1 MSLTLTNALKLPV
14 FSNAKVIGGHDGL
27 NKSID
32 SVNVMVK
39 LPQQLDHLT
48 NEKPNI
54 SSWLNKDQL
63 ILTTELVVND
73 NIHALIQFLNQM
85 SATQAAGLI
94 IKAHT
99 DTELPTLPEPLIL
112 KANILKLPLIVLP
125 NDNSIGEIMS
135 QVLAIILNAKQVE
148 LERTITIHNKFSRLF
163 LRGASMSDVAQTLT
177 GFIHYPVIILNTKFD
192 VLGCAAIAKPWID
205 SLTSERDWVHFIVN
219 QPPTKNQLSF
229 YKNEQHK
236 KLGIYPIHSSGNLKG
251 YFIILNI
258 DSTVEP
264 SLMPLEQAAQIVAYE
279 SIKQA
284 ALLEGSNKLRDE
296 FFSDFFENK
305 LTSIEEILKRGEK
318 YGLVNCGYHWIVVCK
333 LLSHTMHGQHSLHI
347 NSSHYEALKID
358 IDTYLESAKVL
369 FITTIKDDSL
379 IIIFNYTATS
389 AHPIEKEAE
398 WIEKLKL
405 LQEQLATCNSS
416 WVASFGISNAT
427 EQLEGI
433 PLAYQEAYTA
443 IKQSLNV
450 ANKPFVVSYR
460 VQQVPDLIRL
470 LPYHKLSEFYV
481 TVLKKLAYP
490 KTAEY
495 HDILLT
501 LDTYLQMN
509 CNVKET
515 ASALFLHRNTVFYKL
530 NKCESILNISLKD
543 PVDLTKLRIAL
554 TIHQILLTGKKQD

>member
-1 MSLTLTNALKLPV
+1 MSLSLLNSLKLPV

-27 NKSID
+27 SKSID
-32 SVNVMVK
+32 TVNVMVK
-39 LPQQLDHLT
+39 LPVQLDSLA

-54 SSWLNKDQL
+54 LSWLNKNQL
-63 ILTTELVVND
+63 VLTTELVVNE
-73 NIHALIQFLNQM
+73 NIHALLQFLNQM
-85 SATQAAGLI
+85 SSAQATGLI

-99 DTELPTLPEPLIL
+99 DHDLPILPEPLIMR
-112 KANILKLPLIVLP
+112 ANSLKLPLIVLP

-163 LRGASMSDVAQTLT
+163 LRGASMSDIAQTLT
-177 GFIHYPVIILNTKFD
+177 SFIHYPVIVVNTRFD
-192 VLGCAAIAKPWID
+192 ILGCAATAKPWID
-205 SLTSERDWVHFIVN
+205 SLASEKDWVHFIIN
-219 QPPTKNQLSF
+219 QPPTKSQLTF

-236 KLGIYPIHSSGNLKG
+236 KLGIYPIHSSGLLKG

-258 DSTVEP
+258 DSTIEP

-296 FFSDFFENK
+296 FFSDFFENR
-305 LTSIEEILKRGEK
+305 LTSSEEILKRGEK
-318 YGLVNCGYHWIVVCK
+318 YGLVNYGYYWVVSCK
-333 LLSHTMHGQHSLHI
+333 LLSHALHGQQSRHI

-358 IDTYLESAKVL
+358 IDTYLEPEKAT
-369 FITTIKDDSL
+369 FISTIKDDSL
-379 IIIFNYTATS
+379 IIIFNSTTS
-389 AHPIEKEAE
+389 EHPIDMEAE
-398 WIEKLKL
+398 WIEKLTR
-405 LQEQLATCNSS
+405 LQEQLAACNSN
-416 WVASFGISNAT
+416 WATCFGISNAT
-427 EQLEGI
+427 EQLEGV
-433 PLAYQEAYTA
+433 PRAYQEAMTA
-443 IKQSLNV
+443 LTQSLNV
-450 ANKPFVVSYR
+450 GNKPFVVSYR

-470 LPYHKLSEFYV
+470 LPYHKLSEYYV
-481 TVLKKLAYP
+481 TVLQKLAYP
-490 KTAEY
+490 KTAET
-495 HDILLT
+495 HDLLLT

-543 PVDLTKLRIAL
+543 PVDLIKLRIAL
-554 TIHQILLTGKKQD
+554 IIHQILITGEKQD

>member
-1 MSLTLTNALKLPV
+1 MSLSLMNSLKLPV

-27 NKSID
+27 NTSID
-32 SVNVMVK
+32 TVNVMVK
-39 LPQQLDHLT
+39 LPVMVDT
-48 NEKPNI
+48 PINEMPNI
-54 SSWLNKDQL
+54 SSWLNKNQL
-63 ILTTELVVND
+63 VLTTELVVNE
-73 NIHALIQFLNQM
+73 NIDALQNFLNQM
-85 SATQAAGLI
+85 STAQAAGLI

-99 DTELPTLPEPLIL
+99 DNELPIMPEPLIE
-112 KANILKLPLIVLP
+112 KANNLKLPLIVLP

-135 QVLAIILNAKQVE
+135 QVLGIILNAKQVE

-177 GFIHYPVIILNTKFD
+177 GFIHYPVIIVNTKFD
-192 VLGCAAIAKPWID
+192 IMGCAATAKPWID
-205 SLTSERDWVHFIVN
+205 SLSSERDWVHFIVN
-219 QPPTKNQLSF
+219 QPPTKNELTF

-236 KLGIYPIHSSGNLKG
+236 KLGIYPIHSSGLLKG

-258 DSTVEP
+258 DSTVET

-305 LTSIEEILKRGEK
+305 LTSSEEILKRGEK
-318 YGLVNCGYHWIVVCK
+318 YGLVNSGYYWIVACK
-333 LLSHTMHGQHSLHI
+333 LLSHTMHGQPSHHI
-347 NSSHYEALKID
+347 NASHYEALKID
-358 IDTYLESAKVL
+358 VDTYLEAEKL
-369 FITTIKDDSL
+369 PFITTIKDEGL
-379 IIIFNYTATS
+379 IIIFNSTTS
-389 AHPIEKEAE
+389 DHPSEKETE
-398 WIEKLKL
+398 WIEQLTR
-405 LQEQLATCNSS
+405 LQEHLVACNSS
-416 WVASFGISNAT
+416 WVACFGISNAT

-433 PLAYQEAYTA
+433 PRAFQEASTA
-443 IKQSLNV
+443 LKQSLNV
-450 ANKPFVVSYR
+450 GNKPFVVSYR

-490 KTAEY
+490 KTAEC
-495 HDILLT
+495 HDLLLT

-515 ASALFLHRNTVFYKL
+515 AHALFLHRNTVFYKL

-543 PVDLTKLRIAL
+543 PVDLIKLRIAL
-554 TIHQILLTGKKQD
+554 IIHHILMTGEKQD